1 MSTRIESEK
10 NKYNKIYTDLIFAS
24 DDLKQ
29 MLDSQELNKRS
40 FLSKVETLKDYMN
53 FLDKLEKDTQQK
65 KGLFAKL
72 FNKNEDVD
80 SKVNNYLT
88 RDKIIN
94 LDKLSNCSLCKCR
107 NCISKCPMNQC
118 YNCRE
123 KEYVLNCNKID
134 SALTNTNEIVTLYNG
149 NNEIVFD
156 VKGYLIEKDE
166 EGNYIRYV
174 YLIDKNDYDNQHIL
188 RYSKFKGE
196 ESYDSVITDNT
207 QYELVRINNKFIEM
221 GLRV

>member
-10 NKYNKIYTDLIFAS
+10 NKYNKIYTDLVFAS

-29 MLDSQELNKRS
+29 MLDEEELKKRS
-40 FLSKVETLKDYMN
+40 FLSKVDILKDYMN
-53 FLDKLEKDTQQK
+53 FLDKLEKEDQQK

-72 FNKNEDVD
+72 FSKNEDIESKLD
-80 SKVNNYLT
+80 SYLT
-88 RDKIIN
+88 RGKITN
-94 LDKLSNCSLCKCR
+94 LDKLSKCSLCKCR
-107 NCISKCPMNQC
+107 NCISTCPMNQC

-123 KEYVLNCNKID
+123 KEYVLDCNKAD
-134 SALTNTNEIVTLYNG
+134 STLTSNSETVTLYNG
-149 NNEIVFD
+149 NDKIVFD
-156 VKGYLIEKDE
+156 VKGYLIEKDAE
-166 EGNYIRYV
+166 DNYIRYV
-174 YLIDKNDYDNQHIL
+174 YLIDQNDYDNQHIL

-196 ESYDSVITDNT
+196 ESYDSVITDDT